1 MAVDDT
7 KLLTK
12 VNLNGT
18 ELVIS
23 DAEARQQIAEG
34 AAALYETNKRL
45 DNTDTAAA
53 NLAFRVGSVESE
65 VNSLITAKYD
75 AQSSTLSLTS
85 KS

>member
-7 KLLTK
+7 NLLTK

-18 ELVIS
+18 ELVIA
-23 DAEARQQIAEG
+23 DMNARNIANTASTSAGTNESNIS
-34 AAALYETNKRL
+34 ALTTRVTNLET
-45 DNTDTAAA
+45 
-53 NLAFRVGSVESE
+53 ES
-65 VNSLITAKYD
+65 NSLFTATYD